1 MMVLWF
7 LVHWL
12 GRSQCRWV
20 PGPPSTLLAR
30 FRHLDSQLSRGRN
43 LVHPLARLA
52 DRLTNTCSLR
62 QSRLMPARQLDP
74 HRGVVLRKAKSR
86 TLQPLHTPAQIV
98 RGALDPGQTSHE
110 QAIRRIKL
118 LHPLRESREAIR
130 RVSLPAALP
139 HVAITNSLSHAPSN
153 PARHAKPTSTHDQR
167 REGNQSH
174 ADATS
179 HSATSPSTK
188 RSMSP
193 RAQGQAPARV
203 AGHAPATCPP

>member
-1 MMVLWF
+1 CKQM
-7 LVHWL
+7 
-12 GRSQCRWV
+12 
-20 PGPPSTLLAR
+20 PGPPSTLLTR
-30 FRHLDSQLSRGRN
+30 FLHLDCQLSRGCD
-43 LVHPLARLA
+43 LEHPLTLLA
-52 DRLTNTCSLR
+52 GRLTNTCSLG
-62 QSRLMPARQLDP
+62 QIRLMPARQLDP
-74 HRGVVLRKAKSR
+74 HRGVVLLKVKSG
-86 TLQPLHTPAQIV
+86 TLQPLHTLAQIV
-98 RGALDPGQTSHE
+98 GGALDPGQTSHE
-110 QAIRRIKL
+110 QAIRRIIL
-118 LHPLRESREAIR
+118 LHPLRESGETIR
-130 RVSLPAALP
+130 RVRLPAALP

-167 REGNQSH
+167 REGNRPH